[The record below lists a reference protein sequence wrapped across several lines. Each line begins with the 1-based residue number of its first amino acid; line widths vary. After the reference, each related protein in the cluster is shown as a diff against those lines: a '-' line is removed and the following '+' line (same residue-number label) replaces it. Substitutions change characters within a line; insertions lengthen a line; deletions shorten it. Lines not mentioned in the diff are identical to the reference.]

1 MNELKYVDPK
11 ADLTFKKVFGEHS
24 DLLASLLNALLPLPE
39 DGKIVS
45 IEYLPPEIVP
55 DDPLHKDSIVDV
67 RCKDQN
73 GRQFIVE
80 MQMIWSPDYNQRAL
94 YNAAKA
100 YSRELPVGGDY
111 ASLKTVYSLN
121 LLNDN
126 LDLDVPQWYHHYR
139 LEHHEVKGETIDG
152 IQLVFVELKKF
163 KPHTWP
169 ERKMAV
175 LWLRFLTEINGKTRQ
190 APPELEAN
198 PEVRKALEMV
208 EVAALSPEER
218 AKYDGFQDWL
228 CRETRRANA
237 ERRAERLPQVEAE
250 RDAANARAEAEKAR
264 ADAEKARA
272 DAANAE
278 RDAANAERDAE
289 KARANEALDKLRQT
303 ARNLKAMK
311 LTSEQIA
318 EATGLTADEVER
330 LKS

>member
-11 ADLTFKKVFGEHS
+11 ADLTFKKVFGEHP
-24 DLLASLLNALLPLPE
+24 DLITSLLNALLPLPE
-39 DGKIVS
+39 DGQIVS

-94 YNAAKA
+94 FNAAKA
-100 YSRELPVGGDY
+100 YSRELPAGGNY
-111 ASLKTVYSLN
+111 RNLKTVYSLN

-139 LEHHEVKGETIDG
+139 LEHREVKGETIDG

-163 KPHTWP
+163 TPHTWP

-175 LWLRFLTEINGKTRQ
+175 LWLRFLTEINGKIRK
-190 APPELEAN
+190 APPELEEN

-208 EVAALSPEER
+208 EVAALTPEER

-228 CRETRRANA
+228 CRETRRADA
-237 ERRAERLPQVEAE
+237 ERRLDELRKQDPELARLIEKASE
-250 RDAANARAEAEKAR
+250 RDILLE
-264 ADAEKARA
+264 
-272 DAANAE
+272 E
-278 RDAANAERDAE
+278 RDSARVQRDAWADRLRDSARQM
-289 KARANEALDKLRQT
+289 KADGMAVET
-303 ARNLKAMK
+303 
-311 LTSEQIA
+311 IA
-318 EATGLTADEVER
+318 KYTGLSAAEIAA
-330 LKS
+330 L

>member
-94 YNAAKA
+94 FNAAKA
-100 YSRELPVGGDY
+100 YSRELPAGGNY
-111 ASLKTVYSLN
+111 RNLKMVYSLN

-139 LEHHEVKGETIDG
+139 LEHREVKGETIDG

-163 KPHTWP
+163 TPHTWP

-175 LWLRFLTEINGKTRQ
+175 LWLRFLTEINGKIRARLRRNLRRTRKSGK
-190 APPELEAN
+190 PL
-198 PEVRKALEMV
+198 K
-208 EVAALSPEER
+208 
-218 AKYDGFQDWL
+218 WW
-228 CRETRRANA
+228 
-237 ERRAERLPQVEAE
+237 RLPPSRRKSGRSTMAF
-250 RDAANARAEAEKAR
+250 RIGFAAKRGGQMPKDEQSDFRKW
-264 ADAEKARA
+264 KPS
-272 DAANAE
+272 
-278 RDAANAERDAE
+278 
-289 KARANEALDKLRQT
+289 
-303 ARNLKAMK
+303 AMQK
-311 LTSEQIA
+311 RCGQMRKRCGQMRKRREQM
-318 EATGLTADEVER
+318 R
-330 LKS
+330 RWKS

>member
-1 MNELKYVDPK
+1 MKYVDPK

-94 YNAAKA
+94 FNAAKA
-100 YSRELPVGGDY
+100 YSRELPAGGNY
-111 ASLKTVYSLN
+111 RNLKTVYSLN

-139 LEHHEVKGETIDG
+139 LEHREVKGETIDG

-163 KPHTWP
+163 TPHTWP

-175 LWLRFLTEINGKTRQ
+175 LWLRFLTEINGKIRK
-190 APPELEAN
+190 APPELEEN

-208 EVAALSPEER
+208 EVAALTPEER

-237 ERRAERLPQVEAE
+237 ER
-250 RDAANARAEAEKAR
+250 EAEKVPGLKAER
-264 ADAEKARA
+264 DAEKARA
-272 DAANAE
+272 DAAVAE
-278 RDAANAERDAE
+278 RDAAIE
-289 KARANEALDKLRQT
+289 KIRQSARQM
-303 ARNLKAMK
+303 KADGMAVE
-311 LTSEQIA
+311 TIA
-318 EATGLTADEVER
+318 KYTGLSASEIAR
-330 LKS
+330 LSLPLGSESAPRSPR

>member
-94 YNAAKA
+94 FNAAKA
-100 YSRELPVGGDY
+100 YSRELPAGGNY
-111 ASLKTVYSLN
+111 RNLKMVYSLN

-139 LEHHEVKGETIDG
+139 LEHREVKGETIDG

-163 KPHTWP
+163 TPHTWP

-175 LWLRFLTEINGKTRQ
+175 LWLRFLTEINGKIRK
-190 APPELEAN
+190 APPELEEN

-208 EVAALSPEER
+208 EVAALTPEER

-237 ERRAERLPQVEAE
+237 ER
-250 RDAANARAEAEKAR
+250 EAEKVPGLKAER
-264 ADAEKARA
+264 DAEKARA
-272 DAANAE
+272 DAAVAE
-278 RDAANAERDAE
+278 RDAAIE
-289 KARANEALDKLRQT
+289 KIRQSARQM
-303 ARNLKAMK
+303 KADGMAVE
-311 LTSEQIA
+311 TIA
-318 EATGLTADEVER
+318 KYTGLSASEIAR
-330 LKS
+330 LSLPLGSESAPRSPR

>member
-94 YNAAKA
+94 FNAAKA
-100 YSRELPVGGDY
+100 YSRELPAGGNY
-111 ASLKTVYSLN
+111 RNFKTVYSLN

-139 LEHHEVKGETIDG
+139 LEHREVKGETIDG

-163 KPHTWP
+163 TPHTWP

-175 LWLRFLTEINGKTRQ
+175 LWLRFLTEINGKIRK
-190 APPELEAN
+190 APPELEEN

-208 EVAALSPEER
+208 EVAALTPEER

-237 ERRAERLPQVEAE
+237 EREA
-250 RDAANARAEAEKAR
+250 
-264 ADAEKARA
+264 ADR
-272 DAANAE
+272 
-278 RDAANAERDAE
+278 
-289 KARANEALDKLRQT
+289 
-303 ARNLKAMK
+303 
-311 LTSEQIA
+311 
-318 EATGLTADEVER
+318 
-330 LKS
+330 KSVV

>member
-94 YNAAKA
+94 FNAAKA
-100 YSRELPVGGDY
+100 YSRELPAGGNY
-111 ASLKTVYSLN
+111 RNLKTVYSLN

-139 LEHHEVKGETIDG
+139 LEHREVKVVVQEVQRIDSLEISVVSARRKFARVRLGCVEECALIVIGRPNHLHLHNELATIL
-152 IQLVFVELKKF
+152 ILAANIYNAVFVQRVVGNDLR
-163 KPHTWP
+163 
-169 ERKMAV
+169 RKI
-175 LWLRFLTEINGKTRQ
+175 F
-190 APPELEAN
+190 
-198 PEVRKALEMV
+198 
-208 EVAALSPEER
+208 
-218 AKYDGFQDWL
+218 D
-228 CRETRRANA
+228 
-237 ERRAERLPQVEAE
+237 
-250 RDAANARAEAEKAR
+250 
-264 ADAEKARA
+264 
-272 DAANAE
+272 
-278 RDAANAERDAE
+278 
-289 KARANEALDKLRQT
+289 
-303 ARNLKAMK
+303 
-311 LTSEQIA
+311 
-318 EATGLTADEVER
+318 
-330 LKS
+330 